1 MGELY
6 LIRHGQANSGATTEE
21 DYDRLSD
28 LGHRQAALLG
38 SWMRAHE
45 DAFDLVLAGTMRR
58 HRETAAGMGYTPA
71 VFDERLNEMEYFAL
85 ARDMHA
91 HHDVAPPAT
100 SEDFATHMPQ
110 TLAAWEQA
118 TINGAEPFATFEGR
132 ITAALA
138 EAAKPGKRVLCVTSG
153 GVISMVMRGALGLS
167 TGQMAHVLLPIY
179 NSSLHRF
186 RIRPE
191 GTFLTAF
198 NAIPHLDPPDLADHR
213 THL

>member
-21 DYDRLSD
+21 DYDRLST
-28 LGHRQAALLG
+28 LGHTQAALLG
-38 SWMRAHE
+38 DWMRAYE
-45 DAFDLVLAGTMRR
+45 DPFDLVLSGTMRR
-58 HRETAAGMGYTPA
+58 HRETASGMGYTPA
-71 VFDERLNEMEYFAL
+71 LFDERLNEMAYIAL
-85 ARDMHA
+85 ARDMAVNHG
-91 HHDVAPPAT
+91 VTPPKN
-100 SEDFATHMPQ
+100 SEDFAVHMPQ

-118 TINGAEPFATFEGR
+118 TIDGEEPFADFETR
-132 ITAALA
+132 IHAALA

-167 TGQMAHVLLPIY
+167 TSQMAHVLLPIY
-179 NSSLHRF
+179 NSSLHKF